1 MVAWDAVVFAGL
13 WNWIYVR
20 AIPYFGVFSFVQA
33 LVKDTRYLLNRFRA
47 QNFEK
52 SVVDPIRTHRFVVF
66 ELGDG
71 VAHFFGGYCFVQQV
85 ERELWN
91 VLTVNAIK
99 FGHALRCLDH
109 SLCLLLNLMEVFNLF
124 FGFCWGLRW
133 LDERARQQIKLLLDV
148 IYLLSILIDE
158 CF

>member
-1 MVAWDAVVFAGL
+1 MGGVARDAVVFTRL

-71 VAHFFGGYCFVQQV
+71 VAHFFGGDRFVQQV
-85 ERELWN
+85 KREFWD
-91 VLTVNAIK
+91 VFTVVSIK
-99 FGHALRCLDH
+99 FGNVL
-109 SLCLLLNLMEVFNLF
+109 
-124 FGFCWGLRW
+124 
-133 LDERARQQIKLLLDV
+133 
-148 IYLLSILIDE
+148 
-158 CF
+158 